1 MADNLT
7 TQSSTLATIPAS
19 SVISTEEITTL
30 NAGAVSAQH
39 IQRIAAAI
47 RTADGTAVDL
57 PGSTADGLLVNLGA
71 NNDITVT
78 SGTVTISGTVTVG
91 SHAVTNAGT
100 FVVQENG
107 AALTSLQLIDDVVLA
122 EDAVHASGDKGVMA
136 LSVRKDSAVALSA
149 NGDYHPL
156 IVDSEGRVW
165 ANANV
170 TSIDASTN
178 LASVGG
184 LVSHDAAGGSVKPV
198 LVGGYA
204 SAAAPSAVSADGDA
218 VRAWYNRLGIQAVM
232 IISSDG
238 ITELGFSAS
247 GRVEVEASLAAATSG
262 GYTAN
267 SYLSVG
273 TSDDS
278 TVISNTACQ
287 LAWFYATNTNAAV
300 RYVKIYN
307 KATSP
312 GTGDTPILR
321 LAIPGN
327 TAGAGGTASIPLG
340 LVFSTGLSF
349 RMVTGVA
356 DNDGTDVAANE
367 IILNYAYK

>member
-19 SVISTEEITTL
+19 SVISTEEVTTL
-30 NAGAVSAQH
+30 NGGAVSAQH

-71 NNDITVT
+71 NNDVTVT
-78 SGTVTISGTVTVG
+78 SGTITLGAGTAAYGKLAANSGVDIGDVDVTSVPADPFGVNADAASATGSISAKLRFIASTGIPITGTVTVG

-100 FVVQENG
+100 FAVQPAG
-107 AALTSLQLIDDVVLA
+107 
-122 EDAVHASGDKGVMA
+122 
-136 LSVRKDSAVALSA
+136 SVA
-149 NGDYHPL
+149 H
-156 IVDSEGRVW
+156 
-165 ANANV
+165 
-170 TSIDASTN
+170 DASAT
-178 LASVGG
+178 SVN
-184 LVSHDAAGGSVKPV
+184 PV

-232 IISSDG
+232 IVSSDG